1 MIKKKVIRKKNI
13 KKDSFILLGNHFK
26 AVDTVKT
33 IEMTIEIMQKLAKM
47 LGITLKIMDYLE
59 DTEEKYLTILMPFH
73 SGKDIDKK
81 ESEFNIASSEEDI
94 DDNMKDNFI
103 FENTFKSL
111 EKINLNDLEN
121 DKLIEMRNKTKKIMD
136 NINAKINTNTK
147 SNKRLSLF
155 AESKGKDKI
164 LSNINN
170 GNKIINNNII
180 NNTIKNVNNVNINI
194 NFNENININ
203 NNSNNRTISPLISN
217 NNNKNIS
224 LNSFNEDNLSSLK
237 NKPKNI

>member
-1 MIKKKVIRKKNI
+1 
-13 KKDSFILLGNHFK
+13 
-26 AVDTVKT
+26 
-33 IEMTIEIMQKLAKM
+33 MTIEIMQKLAKM

-81 ESEFNIASSEEDI
+81 ESEINIDSSEEDI